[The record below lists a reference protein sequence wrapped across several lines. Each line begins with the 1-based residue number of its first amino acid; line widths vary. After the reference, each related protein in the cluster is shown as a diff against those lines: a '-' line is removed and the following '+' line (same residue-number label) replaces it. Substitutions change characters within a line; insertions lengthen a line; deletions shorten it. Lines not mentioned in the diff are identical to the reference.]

1 MSSFIN
7 FNNKEVTTGASYTAE
22 AVKIALLKSE
32 TKSSIKAE
40 TLTKNIK
47 EPLSLNEALVF
58 FTDKLSAMKSLSLAN
73 AEINE
78 GKIKQFE
85 TDYKD
90 METSIKRGIGWID
103 PEYVADTWENS
114 SDSIDFELVKT
125 ELYKRLIASGLLAFS
140 NPDGETKGVPVRS
153 LKDLSIKESL
163 EADKVNETL
172 FFAFF
177 NNKKIEVEGKDL
189 WDAKQKAIIELKVP
203 KSKIGYLAVVSAE
216 SQKNQDFKFESFV
229 NESEVETIE
238 LDMAWDEHSVED
250 DKAAK
255 AAFKKYKIKVKGAN
269 GQPGTYE
276 VTGKK
281 KDILAYLKSDFY
293 EMDQET
299 IEEYYPELLESV
311 KKPAGLTLDDT
322 RKVAELYASAL
333 SKADGVKVTVN
344 KKSLEEDSFDLDIDG
359 EEYAGG
365 SYNIYHNGEVVNHA
379 VPGSPVYGYF
389 DDKLDTIVKNIKNP
403 KLHESAMSDID
414 IMAQEAKDF
423 KSFVKEFKK
432 EFKNMDAGS
441 PKELEAWLQTIY
453 DSAKENMDE
462 SVKSINE
469 GQFSWMT
476 QDTGN
481 QIGSEKQNTI
491 AVTMFDDKGNKWEEK
506 SYDGYGEFGGK
517 DYYELLAQMNGIEN
531 PNRQDGIDI
540 AFDKKK
546 VKGKVLFPALVE
558 DPKRFNFK
566 KHDFTQE
573 AEHDPN
579 QSWYQ
584 EEEYDDDYEEYDE
597 SKVTEAARVPSNILD
612 FAKRKGSY
620 ATSLVKKAATW
631 AEKAGKYISGGTAI
645 GKDYMTIILD
655 MKHQGSEIYINLND
669 ETIELFGEEVT
680 DAKSFQKVLD
690 ANMSES
696 KVNESAADLIK
707 YVETTS
713 EKTFKGGGN
722 GQNLLDNAMELAS
735 HIGDYEM
742 GRPTRGYEEDGFY
755 GPATVTLF
763 KRLVDQMSADDIKN
777 NQADKYE
784 SLDVNEH
791 NFKVGDKVKMSH
803 GGSGVIKS
811 LDKESGAD
819 DEKYYNV
826 ELPNGEMHK
835 HAPNELTKESV
846 VIEGI
851 SVTDERVY
859 GKKGIIIMIDDNG
872 KIVSAIFKDK
882 KNADKYNR
890 NKAEDIK
897 TLLDLAKNTKYPNAI
912 DESIVNEGRSINKIQ
927 KEWSDTTTKMQQKA
941 GEWKVAEGDRKSE
954 LLDEMKALT
963 AKKRELE
970 AELDAAVAGKDKDL
984 ELVVSEGNAFGA
996 ARAKAIADGAKEFEF
1011 EGETY
1016 KVEDVGAD
1024 DKENAKEF
1032 VEEGNAFLAARA
1044 KAIEEDAEEFEF
1056 NGKTF
1061 PVIEEGNAFGAAR
1074 AKAIADGAKEFE
1086 FEGET
1091 YKVEDVGA
1099 DDKENAK
1106 EFVEESKLTLD
1117 ALVEMFEVKVNEDL
1131 RSDVKKFIKA
1141 NVDELNTL
1149 ADKDEWDLMYAK
1161 LYNEFNVEANSTKGK
1176 DLLKTFQFVF

>member
-7 FNNKEVTTGASYTAE
+7 FNNKEVTTEVSYTAE
-22 AVKIALLKSE
+22 AVKLALLKSE

-103 PEYVADTWENS
+103 PEYVGDTWENS

-125 ELYKRLIASGLLAFS
+125 ELYKRLIAAGLLAFS
-140 NPDGETKGVPVRS
+140 NPEDGETKGVPVRS

-238 LDMAWDEHSVED
+238 LDMAWDASSTED

-299 IEEYYPELLESV
+299 IEEYYPELLESA

-322 RKVAELYASAL
+322 KKVAELYASAL
-333 SKADGVKVTVN
+333 SKADGVKATVN
-344 KKSLEEDSFDLDIDG
+344 KKSLEEDSFDLDVDG

-403 KLHESAMSDID
+403 KLHESAMSNID

-432 EFKNMDAGS
+432 EHHDLSKSGEPGQF
-441 PKELEAWLQTIY
+441 EAWLQTIY
-453 DSAKENMDE
+453 DTAKENMDE
-462 SVKSINE
+462 SVVNE
-469 GQFSWMT
+469 GQFSWMA

-491 AVTMFDDKGNKWEEK
+491 TITMFDDKGNKWEEK
-506 SYDGYGEFGGK
+506 KYDGYGEFGGK

-573 AEHDPN
+573 AESDPN

-597 SKVTEAARVPSNILD
+597 SVVTEAMFGAKDFNKTLITYALDPKADEIYIIKVDTVINSGFPDPTKVSDKRFHGMFGMMLEDNWMKQYDKLPEVGDILPAPKKDKAFESKVNEAARVPSNVLD

-655 MKHQGSEIYINLND
+655 MKHQGSEIYINLDD

-690 ANMSES
+690 ANMS
-696 KVNESAADLIK
+696 
-707 YVETTS
+707 
-713 EKTFKGGGN
+713 
-722 GQNLLDNAMELAS
+722 
-735 HIGDYEM
+735 
-742 GRPTRGYEEDGFY
+742 
-755 GPATVTLF
+755 
-763 KRLVDQMSADDIKN
+763 
-777 NQADKYE
+777 
-784 SLDVNEH
+784 
-791 NFKVGDKVKMSH
+791 
-803 GGSGVIKS
+803 
-811 LDKESGAD
+811 
-819 DEKYYNV
+819 
-826 ELPNGEMHK
+826 
-835 HAPNELTKESV
+835 ESV

-872 KIVSAIFKDK
+872 KQVSAIFKDK

-897 TLLDLAKNTKYPNAI
+897 ALLDLAKDTKYPNAI
-912 DESIVNEGRSINKIQ
+912 DESVVNEGRSINKIQ
-927 KEWSDTTTKMQQKA
+927 KEWSETTTKMQQKA
-941 GEWKVAEGDRKSE
+941 GDWKVAEGDRKSE

-963 AKKRELE
+963 AKKRQLE

-996 ARAKAIADGAKEFEF
+996 ARAKAIADGEKEFEF

-1016 KVEDVGAD
+1016 KVEDVGPD
-1024 DKENAKEF
+1024 DKENAE
-1032 VEEGNAFLAARA
+1032 
-1044 KAIEEDAEEFEF
+1044 
-1056 NGKTF
+1056 
-1061 PVIEEGNAFGAAR
+1061 
-1074 AKAIADGAKEFE
+1074 
-1086 FEGET
+1086 
-1091 YKVEDVGA
+1091 
-1099 DDKENAK
+1099 

-1131 RSDVKKFIKA
+1131 RSDVKKFIKDNA
-1141 NVDELNTL
+1141 SELNTL
-1149 ADKDEWDLMYAK
+1149 ADKDEWDLMYTK
-1161 LYNEFNVEANSTKGK
+1161 LYSEFNVEADSTKGK

>member
-32 TKSSIKAE
+32 TKSPIKAE
-40 TLTKNIK
+40 ALTKNIK

-125 ELYKRLIASGLLAFS
+125 ELYKRLIAAGLLAFS
-140 NPDGETKGVPVRS
+140 NPEDGETKGVPVRS

-163 EADKVNETL
+163 EANKVNETL

-203 KSKIGYLAVVSAE
+203 KSKVGLLAVVSAE

-229 NESEVETIE
+229 GESEVQTIE
-238 LDMAWDEHSVED
+238 LDMAWDDSSAED

-255 AAFKKYKIKVKGAN
+255 AAFKKYKIKVKGGN
-269 GQPGTYE
+269 GQAGTYE

-299 IEEYYPELLESV
+299 IEEYYPELLESA

-322 RKVAELYASAL
+322 KKVAELYASAL
-333 SKADGVKVTVN
+333 SKADGVKATVN
-344 KKSLEEDSFDLDIDG
+344 KKSLEEDSFDLDVDG

-453 DSAKENMDE
+453 DTAKENMDE
-462 SVKSINE
+462 SLVTE
-469 GQFSWMT
+469 GQFSWMA

-491 AVTMFDDKGNKWEEK
+491 NITMFDDKGNKWEEK
-506 SYDGYGEFGGK
+506 KYDGYGEFGGK

-597 SKVTEAARVPSNILD
+597 SKVTEAARVPSNVLD

-690 ANMSES
+690 ANVSES
-696 KVNESAADLIK
+696 V
-707 YVETTS
+707 
-713 EKTFKGGGN
+713 
-722 GQNLLDNAMELAS
+722 
-735 HIGDYEM
+735 
-742 GRPTRGYEEDGFY
+742 
-755 GPATVTLF
+755 
-763 KRLVDQMSADDIKN
+763 
-777 NQADKYE
+777 
-784 SLDVNEH
+784 
-791 NFKVGDKVKMSH
+791 
-803 GGSGVIKS
+803 
-811 LDKESGAD
+811 
-819 DEKYYNV
+819 
-826 ELPNGEMHK
+826 
-835 HAPNELTKESV
+835 
-846 VIEGI
+846 
-851 SVTDERVY
+851 
-859 GKKGIIIMIDDNG
+859 
-872 KIVSAIFKDK
+872 
-882 KNADKYNR
+882 
-890 NKAEDIK
+890 
-897 TLLDLAKNTKYPNAI
+897 
-912 DESIVNEGRSINKIQ
+912 VNEGRSINKIQ
-927 KEWSDTTTKMQQKA
+927 KEWSETTTKMQQKA
-941 GEWKVAEGDRKSE
+941 GDWKVAEGDRKSE

-996 ARAKAIADGAKEFEF
+996 ARAKAIADGVKEFEF

-1091 YKVEDVGA
+1091 YKVEDAGP
-1099 DDKENAK
+1099 DDKKNAK

-1131 RSDVKKFIKA
+1131 RSDVKKFIKDNA
-1141 NVDELNTL
+1141 NELNTL

-1161 LYNEFNVEANSTKGK
+1161 LYNEFNVEPNSTKGK

>member
-125 ELYKRLIASGLLAFS
+125 ELYNRLIAAGLLAFS
-140 NPDGETKGVPVRS
+140 NPEDGETKGVPVRS
-153 LKDLSIKESL
+153 LKDLDIKESL
-163 EADKVNETL
+163 EANKVNETL

-203 KSKIGYLAVVSAE
+203 KSKVGLLAVVSAE

-238 LDMAWDEHSVED
+238 LDMAWDSSSAED

-255 AAFKKYKIKVKGAN
+255 AAFKKYKIKVKGAD

-299 IEEYYPELLESV
+299 IEEYYPELLEST

-322 RKVAELYASAL
+322 KKVAELYASAL
-333 SKADGVKVTVN
+333 SKADGVKATVN

-414 IMAQEAKDF
+414 ILAQEAKDF

-453 DSAKENMDE
+453 DTAKENVDE

-491 AVTMFDDKGNKWEEK
+491 AVTMFDDKGNKWEER

-597 SKVTEAARVPSNILD
+597 SKVTEAARVPYNVLD

-755 GPATVTLF
+755 GPATITLF

-784 SLDVNEH
+784 SKVTESH
-791 NFKVGDKVKMSH
+791 FKVGDKVKMSH
-803 GGSGVIKS
+803 GGTGVIVS
-811 LDKESGAD
+811 LDKEDGAE

-846 VIEGI
+846 
-851 SVTDERVY
+851 
-859 GKKGIIIMIDDNG
+859 
-872 KIVSAIFKDK
+872 
-882 KNADKYNR
+882 
-890 NKAEDIK
+890 
-897 TLLDLAKNTKYPNAI
+897 
-912 DESIVNEGRSINKIQ
+912 VNEGRSINKIQ

-1091 YKVEDVGA
+1091 YKVEDAGP
-1099 DDKENAK
+1099 DDKKNAK

-1161 LYNEFNVEANSTKGK
+1161 LYNDFNVEANSTKGK

>member
-32 TKSSIKAE
+32 TKSPIKAE
-40 TLTKNIK
+40 ALTKNIK

-125 ELYKRLIASGLLAFS
+125 ELYKRLIAAGLLAFS
-140 NPDGETKGVPVRS
+140 NPEDGETKGVPVRS

-163 EADKVNETL
+163 EANKVNETL

-203 KSKIGYLAVVSAE
+203 KSKVGLLAVVSAE

-229 NESEVETIE
+229 GESEVQTIE
-238 LDMAWDEHSVED
+238 LDMAWDDSSAED

-255 AAFKKYKIKVKGAN
+255 AAFKKYKIKVKGGN
-269 GQPGTYE
+269 GQAGTYE

-299 IEEYYPELLESV
+299 IEEYYPELLESS

-322 RKVAELYASAL
+322 KKVAELYASAL
-333 SKADGVKVTVN
+333 SKADGVKATVN
-344 KKSLEEDSFDLDIDG
+344 KKSLEEDSFDLDVDG

-453 DSAKENMDE
+453 DTAKENMDE
-462 SVKSINE
+462 SLVTE
-469 GQFSWMT
+469 GQFSWMA

-491 AVTMFDDKGNKWEEK
+491 NITMFDDKGNKWEEK
-506 SYDGYGEFGGK
+506 KYDGYGEFGGK

-597 SKVTEAARVPSNILD
+597 SKVTEAARVPSNVLD

-690 ANMSES
+690 ANVSES
-696 KVNESAADLIK
+696 KVNEAVANLVK
-707 YVETTS
+707 YVEDAS
-713 EKTFKGGGN
+713 AKTFKAGGN
-722 GQNLLDNAMELAS
+722 GQNLLDNAMELAD
-735 HIGDYEM
+735 HIESYQK
-742 GRPTRGYEEDGFY
+742 GRDTHGYEEDGFY
-755 GPATVTLF
+755 GPATITLF
-763 KRLVDQMSADDIKN
+763 KRLVDQMSADDIKD

-784 SLDVNEH
+784 SVD
-791 NFKVGDKVKMSH
+791 
-803 GGSGVIKS
+803 
-811 LDKESGAD
+811 
-819 DEKYYNV
+819 
-826 ELPNGEMHK
+826 
-835 HAPNELTKESV
+835 
-846 VIEGI
+846 
-851 SVTDERVY
+851 
-859 GKKGIIIMIDDNG
+859 
-872 KIVSAIFKDK
+872 
-882 KNADKYNR
+882 
-890 NKAEDIK
+890 
-897 TLLDLAKNTKYPNAI
+897 
-912 DESIVNEGRSINKIQ
+912 VNEGRSINKIQ
-927 KEWSDTTTKMQQKA
+927 KEWSETTTKMQQKA
-941 GEWKVAEGDRKSE
+941 GDWKVAEGDRKSE

-996 ARAKAIADGAKEFEF
+996 ARAKAIADGVKEFEF

-1091 YKVEDVGA
+1091 YKVEDAGP
-1099 DDKENAK
+1099 DDKKNAK

-1131 RSDVKKFIKA
+1131 RSDVKKFIKDNA
-1141 NVDELNTL
+1141 NELNTL

>member
-32 TKSSIKAE
+32 TKSPIKAE
-40 TLTKNIK
+40 ALTKNIK

-125 ELYKRLIASGLLAFS
+125 ELYKRLIAAGLLAFS
-140 NPDGETKGVPVRS
+140 NPEDGETKGVPVRS

-163 EADKVNETL
+163 EANKVNETL

-203 KSKIGYLAVVSAE
+203 KSKVGLLAVVSAE

-229 NESEVETIE
+229 GESEVQTIE
-238 LDMAWDEHSVED
+238 LDMAWDDSSAED

-255 AAFKKYKIKVKGAN
+255 AAFKKYKIKVKGGN
-269 GQPGTYE
+269 GQAGTYE

-299 IEEYYPELLESV
+299 IEEYYPELLESS

-322 RKVAELYASAL
+322 KKVAELYASAL
-333 SKADGVKVTVN
+333 SKADGVKATVN
-344 KKSLEEDSFDLDIDG
+344 KKSLEEDSFDLDVDG

-453 DSAKENMDE
+453 DTAKENMDE
-462 SVKSINE
+462 SLVTE
-469 GQFSWMT
+469 GQFSWMA

-491 AVTMFDDKGNKWEEK
+491 NITMFDDKGNKWEEK
-506 SYDGYGEFGGK
+506 KYDGYGEFGGK

-597 SKVTEAARVPSNILD
+597 SKVTEAARVPSNVLD

-690 ANMSES
+690 ANVSES
-696 KVNESAADLIK
+696 KVNEAVANLVK
-707 YVETTS
+707 YVEDAS
-713 EKTFKGGGN
+713 AKTFKAGGN
-722 GQNLLDNAMELAS
+722 GQNLLDNAMELAD
-735 HIGDYEM
+735 HIESYQK
-742 GRPTRGYEEDGFY
+742 GRDTHGYEEDGFY
-755 GPATVTLF
+755 GPATITLF
-763 KRLVDQMSADDIKN
+763 KRLVDQMSADDIKD

-784 SLDVNEH
+784 SVD
-791 NFKVGDKVKMSH
+791 
-803 GGSGVIKS
+803 
-811 LDKESGAD
+811 
-819 DEKYYNV
+819 
-826 ELPNGEMHK
+826 
-835 HAPNELTKESV
+835 
-846 VIEGI
+846 
-851 SVTDERVY
+851 
-859 GKKGIIIMIDDNG
+859 
-872 KIVSAIFKDK
+872 
-882 KNADKYNR
+882 
-890 NKAEDIK
+890 
-897 TLLDLAKNTKYPNAI
+897 
-912 DESIVNEGRSINKIQ
+912 VNEGRSINKIQ
-927 KEWSDTTTKMQQKA
+927 KEWSETTTKMQQKA
-941 GEWKVAEGDRKSE
+941 GDWKVAEGDRKSE

-1091 YKVEDVGA
+1091 YKVEDAGP
-1099 DDKENAK
+1099 DDKKNAK

-1131 RSDVKKFIKA
+1131 RSDVKKFIKDNA
-1141 NVDELNTL
+1141 NELNTL

-1161 LYNEFNVEANSTKGK
+1161 LYNEFNVEPNSTKGK

>member
-7 FNNKEVTTGASYTAE
+7 FNNKEVATEVSYTAE

-32 TKSSIKAE
+32 TKSSLRAE
-40 TLTKNIK
+40 ALTKNIK
-47 EPLSLNEALVF
+47 EPLSLNEALVY
-58 FTDKLSAMKSLSLAN
+58 FTDKLSAMQSLSRAN

-140 NPDGETKGVPVRS
+140 NPEDGETKGVPVRS
-153 LKDLSIKESL
+153 LKDLNIKESL
-163 EADKVNETL
+163 EANKVNETL

-203 KSKIGYLAVVSAE
+203 KSKVGLLAVVSAE

-333 SKADGVKVTVN
+333 SKADGVKATVN

-423 KSFVKEFKK
+423 KDFVKQFKK
-432 EFKNMDAGS
+432 EYKNMDAGS

-696 KVNESAADLIK
+696 KVNETSTISVPKLSDIDHTRIIKWMTNQFDSKSWDMKKSGKGFEISIDKLSKAEQEDLMAYLKSQNYITESKVNESAADLIK

-784 SLDVNEH
+784 SVD
-791 NFKVGDKVKMSH
+791 
-803 GGSGVIKS
+803 
-811 LDKESGAD
+811 
-819 DEKYYNV
+819 
-826 ELPNGEMHK
+826 
-835 HAPNELTKESV
+835 
-846 VIEGI
+846 
-851 SVTDERVY
+851 
-859 GKKGIIIMIDDNG
+859 
-872 KIVSAIFKDK
+872 
-882 KNADKYNR
+882 
-890 NKAEDIK
+890 
-897 TLLDLAKNTKYPNAI
+897 
-912 DESIVNEGRSINKIQ
+912 VNEGRSINKIQ